1 MTPEQRLSL
10 DVREALKTLGCA
22 VYSTEQGYRRERG
35 GTRTSAG
42 IPDLIVFGPGGWT
55 FAELKT
61 AQGKLNKAQQVFRDE
76 CCSGRGV
83 PWALWRSVS
92 DAVDWFEFWQDRQ

>member
-1 MTPEQRLSL
+1 MTPEQQLSL
-10 DVREALKTLGCA
+10 DVRKALKTLGSAA

-61 AQGKLNKAQQVFRDE
+61 PKGSLSEAQEGFR
-76 CCSGRGV
+76 
-83 PWALWRSVS
+83 
-92 DAVDWFEFWQDRQ
+92 